1 MRSAKTTT
9 LLLISAG
16 LLAACGLRGPLYLP
30 EDEESGKPA
39 TQQSTEKDQQTEKD
53 RQTEKEKDDD
63 SES

>member
-1 MRSAKTTT
+1 MRSAKSTT

-30 EDEESGKPA
+30 EDEESGKAA
-39 TQQSTEKDQQTEKD
+39 TQQSTEKVQQTED
-53 RQTEKEKDDD
+53 QKEKDDD